1 VQAHP
6 SSRRLFKARSSINAT
21 PSTKELAM
29 QINGLTE
36 RQVELLDT
44 MWSIEEYTE
53 LEEWMATLS
62 RADRIEAQNLQ
73 RLVVLETFEELLEQ
87 DGYPEANRVIDQF
100 RLTK

>member
-1 VQAHP
+1 
-6 SSRRLFKARSSINAT
+6 
-21 PSTKELAM
+21 M

-44 MWSIEEYTE
+44 MWEIEEFDE
-53 LEEWMATLS
+53 LEAWMQTLCLG
-62 RADRIEAQNLQ
+62 DRIEAENLQ

-87 DGYPEANRVIDQF
+87 KGYPEANRVIDQF

>member
-1 VQAHP
+1 MK
-6 SSRRLFKARSSINAT
+6 LD
-21 PSTKELAM
+21 
-29 QINGLTE
+29 GLTE

-44 MWSIEEYTE
+44 MWAIEEYTE

-62 RADRIEAQNLQ
+62 RADRMEAQNLQ

-87 DGYPEANRVIDQF
+87 DGYPDANRVIDQF